1 MIFCTLLKGVIIMM
15 KIVLLGAGL
24 QGNICCTDLC
34 DPELSPGEKEITVAD
49 YDFEKAKEVADKFGL
64 KAVQLDVRD
73 HDKLI
78 EVITGADVVINCVQY
93 NWNIDIMR
101 ACLAVKAH
109 YIDLGG
115 LFHVT
120 KQQLELDEEFK
131 AAGLTAVLGM
141 GSTPGTMNVMGGYAA
156 SLLDTIYEGKAI
168 CACGDFTESNAVIG
182 IPYSLLTVME
192 EHTME
197 PWILKDGEL
206 QPVPPGSGRENIA
219 FSQPIGNADA
229 WYCIHSEPVQ
239 WAKSFKDKGIQ
250 NASFKL
256 SLPAAFEER
265 VAFLADLGFATE
277 EPVTAAGQEV
287 NPLRTMVSVVN
298 KYLANYDDSQDGELN
313 DCEVLRVEFT
323 GTKDGVEKEIDVEC
337 VIRTSEKWGFMAGA
351 LDTGVPPSVVAQM
364 LCNGTITERGAFG
377 PECCV
382 PPIPYFKEIAKRDM
396 PVYCVEKTPL
406 SSDNFDQL
414 KREMNKPK

>member
-1 MIFCTLLKGVIIMM
+1 MM
-15 KIVLLGAGL
+15 KMVILGAGL

-34 DPELSPGEKEITVAD
+34 DPELSPMEKEITIAD
-49 YDFEKAKEVADKFGL
+49 YDYDRAKNVADKFGL
-64 KAVQLDVRD
+64 QVVQLDVRD
-73 HDKLI
+73 GVMLR
-78 EVITGADVVINCVQY
+78 EVIKDADVVLNCVQY
-93 NWNIDIMR
+93 NWNVDIMR
-101 ACLAVKAH
+101 ACLDVHAN

-120 KQQLELDEEFK
+120 AKQLELDEEFK
-131 AAGLTAVLGM
+131 TAGLTAVLGM
-141 GSTPGTMNVMGGYAA
+141 GSTPGTMNVMAGYAA
-156 SLLDTIYEGKAI
+156 SKLDTIYEGKAI
-168 CACGDFTESNAVIG
+168 CACGDFTKTDAVIG

-206 QPVPPGSGRENIA
+206 RPVPPGSGRENIA

-239 WAKSFKDKGIQ
+239 FAKSFKNKDIQ

-256 SLPAAFEER
+256 SLPTEFEER
-265 VAFLADLGFATE
+265 IAFLADLGFATE
-277 EPVTAAGQEV
+277 ETVRAAGQDV
-287 NPLRTMVSVVN
+287 NPLRTLVSIVN
-298 KYLANYDDSQDGELN
+298 KYLENYDGSNDGELN
-313 DCEVLRVEFT
+313 DCDVLRVEFT

-351 LDTGVPPSVVAQM
+351 LDTGVPPSIVAQM
-364 LCNGTITERGAFG
+364 ICDGRITEKGAFG

-382 PPIPYFKEIAKRDM
+382 PPIPYFKEIARRDM

-406 SSDNFDQL
+406 SSDDFTQL
-414 KREMNKPK
+414 RREMNKPK